1 MRDVRR
7 CVIEP
12 VRKGE
17 PLTRWSKLV
26 AIRRGVTTVEDGAEV
41 IVAQIFRNDAGDIG
55 LDDLSDLLLER
66 HGRDH
71 YIETGLERGIG
82 GERGLDRGP
91 LVGMHD
97 GCGRRTSNG
106 RHSCGGQGHNQTD
119 CPADAARNS
128 HRAIAISPVRRRSAV
143 RGLIAPRPD
152 CPDVHREEAL
162 TMDVVPI
169 YDRDSD
175 QHPTLMTALSM
186 N

>member
-1 MRDVRR
+1 M
-7 CVIEP
+7 
-12 VRKGE
+12 
-17 PLTRWSKLV
+17 
-26 AIRRGVTTVEDGAEV
+26 
-41 IVAQIFRNDAGDIG
+41 AQIFRSDAGDIG
-55 LDDLSDLLLER
+55 LDDLSDLLLEC

-71 YIETGLERGIG
+71 CIETGLERGIG

-97 GCGRRTSNG
+97 ERGRTGHS
-106 RHSCGGQGHNQTD
+106 RHSCDGQGHNQTD
-119 CPADAARNS
+119 CPADAARNFP
-128 HRAIAISPVRRRSAV
+128 RAIEISPARRRSTL
-143 RGLIAPRPD
+143 RGRIAPRPD
-152 CPDVHREEAL
+152 CTDVHREEAL